1 MLPNISIHQLINQNE
16 NEWFTCADI
25 NSKQEI
31 VCGTDQGIIYQTQLP
46 SNGNSST
53 YKQLIGHTKLISDIC
68 YYDPNGCYI
77 LSCSADTDIRLWRSF
92 SSNSVTIYRSHLSP
106 VWCLS
111 VHYKSDRFASGS
123 MDKTVRLWTPDRL
136 NILRTFIYHS
146 DDINTITF
154 HPNGKYLASGSND
167 GLIILWAI
175 EQAQPARI
183 LKSLSNIEQLTFTSD
198 GNHLISISHNNEQ
211 KSDRISIWDIRSANE
226 KYLIENIPS
235 HRRLLKSCQIQNTH
249 KFVTGFNKSFLFF
262 DINNQQEKNDIFRS
276 EFSNEYIQ
284 RLIHFSSN
292 EPNKLIAIMTTI
304 RQRRKPVIP
313 IEIVRDLDAFVKVE
327 NDFKQPTTTGGTI
340 SIITIIVVIC
350 LSIVHIATFQSNT
363 LKYDYDVDWDHDSKL
378 KINIDMTVAM
388 SCSLIGSD
396 VLDVTN
402 TNPLESG
409 KLDEEDTW
417 FELSPRQQRA
427 FNSLQAGSKL
437 IRQQY
442 HAIHDLLWLSGHTIE
457 QLPEREV
464 KLDRKPDACRLHGTL
479 EVNKLAG
486 NFHIILGKFDKD
498 DFDFDL
504 SHSHSL
510 NLHGLSQIKSISFSF
525 FGAHAHISPMGVQA
539 LNFSHRIDHLSFG
552 LPTPGLIQPLNGDLK
567 IANTGSQIFQYFLEV
582 VPTVVQTSYSN
593 VETYQYAVTEKTRT
607 IDHNSGS
614 HGIPGI
620 FIRYEI
626 SPLKITVKEIL
637 QSYWLLLIEIGGIFG
652 GVFAT
657 SGMIHSLISIVYDAL
672 SKQCS
677 NAQLR
682 EDIRKKSTNGD
693 QTTTVAIGI
702 TPESSSIM

>member
-31 VCGTDQGIIYQTQLP
+31 VCGTDQ
-46 SNGNSST
+46 
-53 YKQLIGHTKLISDIC
+53 GHTKLISDIC

-682 EDIRKKSTNGD
+682 EDIRKKSTNED

>member
-486 NFHIILGKFDKD
+486 NFHIILGK
-498 DFDFDL
+498 
-504 SHSHSL
+504 
-510 NLHGLSQIKSISFSF
+510 SFSF

-682 EDIRKKSTNGD
+682 EDIRKKSTNED

>member
-31 VCGTDQGIIYQTQLP
+31 VCGTDQ
-46 SNGNSST
+46 
-53 YKQLIGHTKLISDIC
+53 GHTKLISDIC

-486 NFHIILGKFDKD
+486 NFHIILGK
-498 DFDFDL
+498 
-504 SHSHSL
+504 
-510 NLHGLSQIKSISFSF
+510 SFSF

>member
-1 MLPNISIHQLINQNE
+1 MLPNISIHQLKNQNE

-46 SNGNSST
+46 SNGNNST

-68 YYDPNGCYI
+68 YYDPNGSYI
-77 LSCSADTDIRLWRSF
+77 LSCSADKDIRLWRSF
-92 SSNSVTIYRSHLSP
+92 SSNSITIYRSHLSP

-123 MDKTVRLWTPDRL
+123 MDQTVRLWTPDRL
-136 NILRTFIYHS
+136 NILRTFIYHTN
-146 DDINTITF
+146 DINTITF

-167 GLIILWAI
+167 GLIILWTI

-183 LKSLSNIEQLTFTSD
+183 LKSLSDIEQLTFTSD
-198 GNHLISISHNNEQ
+198 GNHLISISHNHEQ

-226 KYLIENIPS
+226 KYLIDNIPS
-235 HRRLLKSCQIQNTH
+235 HRRLLKSCQIQNTN

-262 DINNQQEKNDIFRS
+262 DINNQEEKNDFFRS

-284 RLIHFSSN
+284 RLIHFSSD
-292 EPNKLIAIMTTI
+292 EPNKLLAIMTTL

-313 IEIVRDLDAFVKVE
+313 VEIVRDLDAFVKVE

-340 SIITIIVVIC
+340 SIITIIVVIG
-350 LSIVHIATFQSNT
+350 LSIIHIATFQSNI

-378 KINIDMTVAM
+378 KINVDMTVAM

-396 VLDVTN
+396 VLDITN

-417 FELSPRQQRA
+417 FELSPRQQKA
-427 FNSLQAGSKL
+427 FNRLQTGYKL

-486 NFHIILGKFDKD
+486 NFHIILGNENAEDSTKTFRVLKAQ
-498 DFDFDL
+498 
-504 SHSHSL
+504 S
-510 NLHGLSQIKSISFSF
+510 
-525 FGAHAHISPMGVQA
+525 

-567 IANTGSQIFQYFLEV
+567 IASSGSQIFQYFLEV

-593 VETYQYAVTEKTRT
+593 VETYQYAVTEKTRI

-626 SPLKITVKEIL
+626 SPLKITVKEVL
-637 QSYWLLLIEIGGIFG
+637 RSYWLLLIEIGSIFG

-657 SGMIHSLISIVYDAL
+657 SGMIHSLISIVYDTL

-677 NAQLR
+677 NMQLR
-682 EDIRKKSTNGD
+682 NDIRKKSINED
-693 QTTTVAIGI
+693 QTSTVAIGI

>member
-111 VHYKSDRFASGS
+111 AHYKSDRFASGS
-123 MDKTVRLWTPDRL
+123 MDKTIRLWTPDRL

-486 NFHIILGKFDKD
+486 NFHIILGK
-498 DFDFDL
+498 
-504 SHSHSL
+504 
-510 NLHGLSQIKSISFSF
+510 SFSF

-657 SGMIHSLISIVYDAL
+657 SGMIHSLISIVYDTL

-682 EDIRKKSTNGD
+682 EDIRKKSTNED

>member
-486 NFHIILGKFDKD
+486 NFHIILGK
-498 DFDFDL
+498 
-504 SHSHSL
+504 
-510 NLHGLSQIKSISFSF
+510 SFSF